1 METGAFMISR
11 DDGGDIDNGEFVSYT
26 MYYLKWKRD
35 YPNLKVRRPVE
46 DICNICYMFAHRH
59 KFFADHTMRHSSY
72 YDDDDDEQDNIE
84 EGGQDPDFVDE
95 LVRLTKRVDLN
106 QPKCASDKVAE
117 EREQM
122 MLDAAEHIKMARA
135 QRKLY
140 QQKVDDVKRT
150 VDRPHSE
157 RTYIFVVDYGQNM
170 SLPIFNSQ
178 QPGATYYFSPRTVN
192 NLGIVDHAHKYDDG
206 KVGEH
211 MHCHVYTMPSGGRVQ
226 TMWHP
231 SS

>member
-1 METGAFMISR
+1 MK
-11 DDGGDIDNGEFVSYT
+11 VS
-26 MYYLKWKRD
+26 
-35 YPNLKVRRPVE
+35 RPVE

-140 QQKVDDVKRT
+140 Q
-150 VDRPHSE
+150 
-157 RTYIFVVDYGQNM
+157 
-170 SLPIFNSQ
+170 
-178 QPGATYYFSPRTVN
+178 
-192 NLGIVDHAHKYDDG
+192 
-206 KVGEH
+206 
-211 MHCHVYTMPSGGRVQ
+211 
-226 TMWHP
+226 
-231 SS
+231 

>member
-1 METGAFMISR
+1 
-11 DDGGDIDNGEFVSYT
+11 
-26 MYYLKWKRD
+26 
-35 YPNLKVRRPVE
+35 
-46 DICNICYMFAHRH
+46 
-59 KFFADHTMRHSSY
+59 MRHSSY

-211 MHCHVYTMPSGGRVQ
+211 MHCHVYTDAVGWKGANNVASLIMKTLRHLKILRDDEHGSKLNIVF
-226 TMWHP
+226 
-231 SS
+231 